1 MNSARAAAIVLGKEI
16 RAEMRTREL
25 LQTTLVFTLVVVT
38 LFNFAF
44 EPTPNEARRFG
55 AGLIWITLLF
65 AGSLMLNP
73 SFVREQAN
81 DTIYSLRMSP
91 ASAFGIVFGK
101 TLANLIF
108 LGITEVILL
117 PVFALLYNVP
127 VQPVLG
133 RLAFILFLGTFGLVM
148 VGTVFSAVAAQ
159 ARMRELLLPLLL
171 LPVLIP
177 LMFGAVEAT
186 AGLLAESPALDRTW
200 VSVLAAFDVIFFT
213 ASWLL
218 CDYLLEE

>member
-1 MNSARAAAIVLGKEI
+1 MSAARAAAIVLSKEI

-25 LQTTLVFTLVVVT
+25 LQTTVVFTLIVVI

-44 EPTPNEARRFG
+44 EPTVEEAKRIG
-55 AGLIWITLLF
+55 PGLIWITLLF

-73 SFVREQAN
+73 TFVREQSN
-81 DTIYSLRMSP
+81 DTIYALRMSP
-91 ASAFGIVFGK
+91 ASPFAIVLGK

-108 LGITEVILL
+108 LGITEAVLL
-117 PVFALLYNVP
+117 PVFAVLYNVSLI
-127 VQPVLG
+127 PVLG
-133 RLAFILFLGTFGLVM
+133 RLALILFLGTLGLVV

-159 ARMRELLLPLLL
+159 ARMRELLLPVLL

-177 LMFGAVEAT
+177 LLFASVEAT
-186 AGLLAESPALDRTW
+186 AGLLADSPALDRTW
-200 VSVLAAFDVIFFT
+200 ISVLAAFDLIFFT

>member
-1 MNSARAAAIVLGKEI
+1 MGTARSAAIILGKEI

-25 LQTTLVFTLVVVT
+25 LQTTIVFTVIVVT

-44 EPTPNEARRFG
+44 EPSVTEARRIG
-55 AGLIWITLLF
+55 PGLIWITLLF

-73 SFVREQAN
+73 TFVREQNN
-81 DTIYSLRMSP
+81 DTLYALRMSP
-91 ASAFGIVFGK
+91 AGPFAIVLGK

-108 LGITEVILL
+108 LGITEVVLV
-117 PVFALLYNVP
+117 PVFAVLYNVSLIP
-127 VQPVLG
+127 VVG
-133 RLAFILFLGTFGLVM
+133 RLAFVLFLGTFGLVV

-159 ARMRELLLPLLL
+159 ARMRELLLPVLL

-177 LMFGAVEAT
+177 LLFASVEAT
-186 AGLLAESPALDRTW
+186 AGLLADSPALDRTW
-200 VSVLAAFDVIFFT
+200 ISVLLAFDLIFFT
-213 ASWLL
+213 TSWLL

>member
-1 MNSARAAAIVLGKEI
+1 MSAARAAAIVLGKEI

-25 LQTTLVFTLVVVT
+25 LQTTIVFTVIVVT

-44 EPTPNEARRFG
+44 EPTVEEARRIG
-55 AGLIWITLLF
+55 PGLIWITLLF

-73 SFVREQAN
+73 TFVREQTN
-81 DTIYSLRMSP
+81 DTIYALRMSP
-91 ASAFGIVFGK
+91 AGPFAILLGK

-108 LGITEVILL
+108 LGITEAVLL
-117 PVFALLYNVP
+117 PVFAILYNVSLIS
-127 VQPVLG
+127 VVG
-133 RLAFILFLGTFGLVM
+133 RLAFVLLLGTFGLVV

-159 ARMRELLLPLLL
+159 ARMRELLLPVLL

-177 LMFGAVEAT
+177 LLFAAVEAT
-186 AGLLAESPALDRTW
+186 AGLLSDSPALDRTW
-200 VSVLAAFDVIFFT
+200 ISVLLAFDSVFFT

>member
-1 MNSARAAAIVLGKEI
+1 MSSARAAAIILGKEI
-16 RAEMRTREL
+16 RAELRTREL
-25 LQTTLVFTLVVVT
+25 LQTTVVFTLIVVT

-44 EPTPNEARRFG
+44 EPTSDEARRFG

-73 SFVREQAN
+73 SFVREQSN
-81 DTIYSLRMSP
+81 DTINALRMSP
-91 ASAFGIVFGK
+91 ASSFAIVFGK

-108 LGITEVILL
+108 LSITELILV
-117 PVFALLYNVP
+117 PVFALLYNVS
-127 VQPVLG
+127 VIPVLG
-133 RLAFILFLGTFGLVM
+133 RLILILLLGTFGLVM

-177 LMFGAVEAT
+177 LMFAAVEAT
-186 AGLLAESPALDRTW
+186 AGLLSEAAVLDQTW
-200 VSVLAAFDVIFFT
+200 VAVLTAFDVIFFT